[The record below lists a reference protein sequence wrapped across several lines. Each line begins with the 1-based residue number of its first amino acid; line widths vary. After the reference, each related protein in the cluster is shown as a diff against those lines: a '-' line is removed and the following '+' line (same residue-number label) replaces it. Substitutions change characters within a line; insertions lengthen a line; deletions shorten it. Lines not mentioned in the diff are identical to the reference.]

1 MNDGP
6 EIILKSIFQVCSID
20 DYDICCDYKIINS
33 SKNFSYKLKVPCI
46 HIHRELIFLFKNY
59 KKLTKYK
66 KIVVFT
72 YYSSP
77 LLLFILKILKL
88 FKVEI
93 TIIGYDSFYRENRVK
108 MQKQVKKHKQLPYY
122 LKSLFLKFVEYLG
135 SVASEN
141 IYLVSKKCIQFSK
154 DRINPKGMYK
164 HFPIIPRINNNLLSI
179 NKSFKTNQI
188 LIVGPFITDIDVID
202 LRINMKLISEL
213 NFIERV
219 DFFGKDS
226 EKVKHLSNSPGSVY
240 SYVEDFDHFFSKNDR
255 IVLFNRINTPG
266 IQTRLQKII
275 MYNNLVYR
283 HKDIDVGDYLNALSR
298 NITDLKN
305 IKENNNQVKLEDIE
319 NAFNN
324 TLSDFKLI
332 TKDF

>member
-1 MNDGP
+1 M
-6 EIILKSIFQVCSID
+6 
-20 DYDICCDYKIINS
+20 
-33 SKNFSYKLKVPCI
+33 
-46 HIHRELIFLFKNY
+46 
-59 KKLTKYK
+59 
-66 KIVVFT
+66 
-72 YYSSP
+72 
-77 LLLFILKILKL
+77 
-88 FKVEI
+88 
-93 TIIGYDSFYRENRVK
+93 
-108 MQKQVKKHKQLPYY
+108 
-122 LKSLFLKFVEYLG
+122 
-135 SVASEN
+135 
-141 IYLVSKKCIQFSK
+141 
-154 DRINPKGMYK
+154 
-164 HFPIIPRINNNLLSI
+164 
-179 NKSFKTNQI
+179 
-188 LIVGPFITDIDVID
+188 GPFITDIDVID

-213 NFIERV
+213 NFTERV
-219 DFFGKDS
+219 DFLEKIRKS
-226 EKVKHLSNSPGSVY
+226 EALIQLPRFVY